1 MDGATGGIYSGDL
14 GVDRSQLASH
24 LVEHH
29 LISSYHTT
37 NYTLHLSHL
46 LISLAFSE
54 TPCGFSQ
61 PGSIIPSHPLPT
73 LLEPEPLFHT
83 NSCLEAARGAAECE
97 DGLSAC

>member
-1 MDGATGGIYSGDL
+1 MDVATGSIYSGDP

-24 LVEHH
+24 LVEHN

-37 NYTLHLSHL
+37 NYTLHLLHL

-61 PGSIIPSHPLPT
+61 PGSIIPSHRLPT

-83 NSCLEAARGAAECE
+83 NSFWKATRGAVECE
-97 DGLSAC
+97 DGLSVF